1 MKTILMVVNVFFVAF
16 LVAGC
21 GRPMKEA
28 ESFDPAQAR
37 PEQGRG
43 DRLAHFIEAH
53 VAKVEPLSTQ
63 TNLAYWDASTTGK
76 GEDYDRLRK
85 LQLDIHEVY
94 GNREDFA
101 ILKELR
107 ESGQI
112 KQAPLSRQLDRLY
125 YAYLQNQI
133 EPTLSKE
140 IVDLDTKI
148 QEKYSTFRGTIDG
161 NEVTMSDIYTILTTE
176 KDSHK
181 RELAWRASKQ
191 VGDAIVS
198 DLIQLV
204 NLRNK
209 AARELGFDNYHTFSI
224 ITGEQDPQELDQIF
238 EQLDELTAG
247 PFARL
252 KSELDQVL
260 ADAYGIKPDELMPW
274 HYHDPF
280 FQRTPLVY
288 ELDLD
293 QYYQGRDVRKLAQK
307 FYAGI
312 GLPVDDI
319 LARSDLYDRAGKYPH
334 AFSQDIDRRGD
345 VRILCNLQNTERW
358 METILHELGHAI
370 YSKYH
375 DQSEPW
381 LLREPAHSF
390 TTEGIAVMFGRLSRN
405 AAWMREMLGLSQAE
419 YKNIDK
425 VSWKYTQFGQIL
437 FARWVMVMYYFEKQL
452 YADPDQSRAGIPK
465 GDLNKLWWDLVE
477 KYQSLRRPPGPLDA
491 GWASKLHF
499 TSAPCYY
506 HNYMLGEILA
516 SQLHHYIVHEVLRLQ
531 SDSSDKSD
539 KDVSYFG
546 QEKIGKYLRTKVFG
560 PGARY
565 HWNEMIKRATDEPL
579 TPRYFVSQFI
589 NRDS

>member
-1 MKTILMVVNVFFVAF
+1 MLVIVDAF
-16 LVAGC
+16 LAAALVTGC
-21 GRPMKEA
+21 GPSVKET
-28 ESFDPAQAR
+28 ELKD
-37 PEQGRG
+37 
-43 DRLAHFIEAH
+43 FIKAH
-53 VAKVEPLSTQ
+53 VAKAEPLSTQ
-63 TNLAYWDASTTGK
+63 ANLAYWDASTTGK
-76 GEDYDRLRK
+76 AEDYDRLKK
-85 LQLDIHEVY
+85 LQLDVYEVY
-94 GNREDFA
+94 GNRDEFA
-101 ILKELR
+101 LLKELR
-107 ESGQI
+107 ESSEI
-112 KQAPLSRQLDRLY
+112 KQARLARQLDRLY
-125 YAYLQNQI
+125 YAYLQNHI
-133 EPTLSKE
+133 EPTLMKE

-148 QEKYSTFRGTIDG
+148 QEKYNTFRGTIDG
-161 NEVTMSDIYTILTTE
+161 QSLTMSDIYTILTTE
-176 KDSHK
+176 KDCRK

-191 VGDAIVS
+191 VGNAIAS

-204 NLRNK
+204 RLRNK

-224 ITGEQDPQELDQIF
+224 LTGEQNPQELDRIF
-238 EQLDELTAG
+238 EQLDELTSG
-247 PFARL
+247 LFARL
-252 KSELDQVL
+252 KSELDRVL
-260 ADAYGIKPDELMPW
+260 ADAYGIKPEELMPW

-288 ELDLD
+288 DLDLD
-293 QYYQGRDVRKLAQK
+293 QYYQDQDVRKLAQK

-334 AFSQDIDRRGD
+334 AFSHDIDRRGD

-390 TTEGIAVMFGRLSRN
+390 TTEGIAVLFGRLSRN
-405 AAWMREMLGLSQAE
+405 AAWMHEMLGLSQVE
-419 YKNIDK
+419 YKEIDK

-437 FARWVMVMYYFEKQL
+437 FARWAMVMYYFEKQL
-452 YADPDQSRAGIPK
+452 YANPDQ
-465 GDLNKLWWDLVE
+465 DLNTLWWNLVE
-477 KYQSLRRPPGPLDA
+477 KYQLLRQPGEALDA

-516 SQLHHYIVHEVLRLQ
+516 SQLHHYIVHEVLKRQ
-531 SDSSDKSD
+531 SDKGI
-539 KDVSYFG
+539 SYVD
-546 QEKIGKYLRTKVFG
+546 QKKIGKYLHENVFG

-565 HWNEMIKRATDEPL
+565 HWNEMIRRATGEPL
-579 TPRYFVSQFI
+579 TPRYFVDQFI
-589 NRDS
+589 GRDW